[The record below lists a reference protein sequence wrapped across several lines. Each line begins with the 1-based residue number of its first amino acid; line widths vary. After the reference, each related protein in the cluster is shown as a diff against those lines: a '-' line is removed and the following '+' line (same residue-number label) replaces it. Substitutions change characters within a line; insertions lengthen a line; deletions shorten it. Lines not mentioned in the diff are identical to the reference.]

1 MATTKKNKGQEEKIT
16 ALYARLSDDDPENE
30 KKGVGSDKE
39 SNSIQNQR
47 MILYD
52 YARTHGYLHPQFFY
66 DDGVSGTTFERPGF
80 KKMEELIEAGK
91 VSTVIVKDLSRFG
104 RNYLEVGNYLEVV
117 YPTLGVKFIA
127 IQENVDTLSGTGT
140 EMMPFHNIFN
150 EWYAS
155 QTSKKVRAVWAMKA
169 ANGLRTNFNVPFGYI
184 RDPEDQEKWLIDEPA
199 AEIVRKIFALC
210 IAGKGPDQIAR
221 QLEKEKVQTPSAY
234 YHSLG
239 AKKAN
244 HPMPKNP
251 YGWKDSSVCG
261 ILANRSY
268 TGCTVKLKTTTVSY
282 KVHKMVYKPEDE
294 WIVTPNTQ
302 EAIIDEDTWL
312 RVQELREN
320 KRRPT
325 ATGRTSLFSGLVYCP
340 DCGSKL
346 YFCAAK
352 SLRKDQEFFRCAN
365 YKSGR
370 GECTIHFIRDVVLQK
385 IVLEAVGELADFVR
399 CYEPVFL
406 YLIARNSAKGR
417 KQEMKDL
424 KLEIEAGRRRIEELD
439 RLISRIYEDNVLG
452 RLSDERYERMSAG
465 YEKEQHDLVTSVAE
479 NEGRLREMEKERTDL
494 HALLKGLREFTEVR
508 ELTPELV
515 NTLIRRIEIHNS
527 DRSTGH
533 VRVKV
538 DIYFT
543 AVGMID
549 LPTEEELKALMAEMQ
564 NAPMQAKATA

>member
-1 MATTKKNKGQEEKIT
+1 MATKKNKGQEEIIT

-30 KKGVGSDKE
+30 KKGVGSGKE

-66 DDGVSGTTFERPGF
+66 DDGVSGTTFERPAF
-80 KKMEELIEAGK
+80 KEMEELIEAGK

-169 ANGLRTNFNVPFGYI
+169 ANGQRTNFNVPFGYK

-199 AEIVRKIFALC
+199 AEVVRKIFSLC
-210 IAGKGPDQIAR
+210 IGGKGPSQIAR
-221 QLEKEKVQTPSAY
+221 YLEDEKVLTPCAY
-234 YHSLG
+234 YHSIG
-239 AKKAN
+239 RKAN
-244 HPMPKNP
+244 HPVPKNP
-251 YGWKDSSVCG
+251 YGWMDTSIEQ
-261 ILANRSY
+261 ILANRVY
-268 TGCTVKLKTTTVSY
+268 TGCTVNLKTTTVSY
-282 KVHKMVYKPEDE
+282 KVHKMIRKPEED
-294 WIVTPNTQ
+294 WVIIPNTQ
-302 EAIIDEDTWL
+302 EAIVDENTWL
-312 RVQELREN
+312 RVQELRRN
-320 KRRPT
+320 KRRVT
-325 ATGRTSLFSGLVYCP
+325 ATGRTSLFSGLVFCA
-340 DCGSKL
+340 DCGAKL
-346 YFCAAK
+346 HFCAAK
-352 SLRKDQEFFRCAN
+352 SLRRDQEFFRCAN

-370 GECTIHFIRDVVLQK
+370 GDCTIHFIRDVVLQK
-385 IVLEAVGELADFVR
+385 IVLEAIGGLADFVR

-406 YLIARNSAKGR
+406 YLVAKTSTADR
-417 KQEMKDL
+417 KREMKEL
-424 KLEIEAGRRRIEELD
+424 QLSIEAGRRRIDELD
-439 RLISRIYEDNVLG
+439 RLISRIYEDNIIG
-452 RLSDERYERMSAG
+452 RISDDRYERMSAG
-465 YEKEQHDLVTSVAE
+465 YEKEQQDLMVSVAE
-479 NEGRLREMEKERTDL
+479 NERRLHEMEKERVDL
-494 HALLKGLREFTEVR
+494 RMLLRGLREFTEIR

-515 NTLIRRIEIHNS
+515 NTLIQRIEIHNS
-527 DRSTGH
+527 DRSSGH

-538 DIYFT
+538 DVYFT

-549 LPTEEELKALMAEMQ
+549 LPTEEDLSSLIAEIQ
-564 NAPMQAKATA
+564 ENGIGA